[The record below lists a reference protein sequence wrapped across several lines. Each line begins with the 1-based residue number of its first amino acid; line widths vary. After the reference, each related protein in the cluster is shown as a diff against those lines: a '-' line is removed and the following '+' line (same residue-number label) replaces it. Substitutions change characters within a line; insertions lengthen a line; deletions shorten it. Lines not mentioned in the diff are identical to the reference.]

1 MDFEAKTAKHD
12 KIMIRKIGQKMPLDN
27 ISFNSEYWIQLGFH
41 GKSCPTKYILVL
53 PLETQ
58 QYLFRKEVI
67 DCMLNNIGATEL
79 GVLAVMLFVLFG
91 GKKLPELAKGIG
103 ESVSELRRVA
113 KEEV

>member
-1 MDFEAKTAKHD
+1 
-12 KIMIRKIGQKMPLDN
+12 
-27 ISFNSEYWIQLGFH
+27 
-41 GKSCPTKYILVL
+41 
-53 PLETQ
+53 
-58 QYLFRKEVI
+58 
-67 DCMLNNIGATEL
+67 MLSNIGATEL